1 MGVDDVLRDAYN
13 QLSVRLAERHRIGV
27 HNQWLEGAMQ
37 SGWIS
42 FLSILLLGFFAFG
55 DGSLGGKTGGRSVWL
70 ALVMAMMFESLMER
84 QAGILVLIVVFQG
97 LMHEKNGSNSEI
109 KTEYALNDENK

>member
-1 MGVDDVLRDAYN
+1 V
-13 QLSVRLAERHRIGV
+13 I
-27 HNQWLEGAMQ
+27 AM
-37 SGWIS
+37 I
-42 FLSILLLGFFAFG
+42 
-55 DGSLGGKTGGRSVWL
+55 
-70 ALVMAMMFESLMER
+70 FESLMER